1 MHIYKKRLHL
11 YELPLQYHLQ
21 KRKESYELPAKSE
34 NQMQQEFLL
43 PGSDDQGYF
52 HGLYKCPAIS
62 GVFYQKKGHPILPD
76 FVLTDQKQLY
86 VERTVNDTPRLQP
99 VTAKTV
105 LQVGDKVVSR
115 LSIRVDRAMDF
126 VQLKDQRGACFEP
139 IGSISGYRWN
149 NGLGY
154 YVDIKDAS
162 TNFFFDHLGKGVYV
176 LEYSY
181 RVSRAGTY
189 ETGLATM
196 QCAYAPEYASHSASM
211 TIIIK

>member
-1 MHIYKKRLHL
+1 MHINKKRLHP

-86 VERTVNDTPRLQP
+86 VE
-99 VTAKTV
+99 A
-105 LQVGDKVVSR
+105 QVPYGL
-115 LSIRVDRAMDF
+115 LSQ
-126 VQLKDQRGACFEP
+126 QLLTKDC
-139 IGSISGYRWN
+139 SISLIFYR
-149 NGLGY
+149 
-154 YVDIKDAS
+154 
-162 TNFFFDHLGKGVYV
+162 
-176 LEYSY
+176 
-181 RVSRAGTY
+181 
-189 ETGLATM
+189 
-196 QCAYAPEYASHSASM
+196 
-211 TIIIK
+211 TILR